1 MNPWQQPPQLSKKVG
16 GAGGVAF
23 AFLQS
28 KHFRSWYSQSA
39 MFWSR
44 PACLYRVFML
54 SISACFK
61 FGSQTATKSQ
71 AVTISLPTGWHNTPS
86 SSGLDRIRASR
97 CGGWRTSTWCPSQ
110 RTCMGVFTPATPTS
124 SWTQS
129 NSALGTCST
138 ISTSGW
144 VSEGVKSGR
153 PESAANAPAFDAQ

>member
-1 MNPWQQPPQLSKKVG
+1 
-16 GAGGVAF
+16 
-23 AFLQS
+23 
-28 KHFRSWYSQSA
+28 

-44 PACLYRVFML
+44 SACLYRVFTL

-61 FGSQTATKSQ
+61 FGSQTATKYQ
-71 AVTISLPTGWHNTPS
+71 AVTFSLPTGWHITPS
-86 SSGLDRIRASR
+86 SSRLDRIRASR
-97 CGGWRTSTWCPSQ
+97 CGGWRTSTWCLSQ

-153 PESAANAPAFDAQ
+153 PESAANATQREWTLAFRSFRWTIIKTHFSSRLRCNQKLTMWLCRPKNMLQQ